1 MRMSCNRAKIYMK
14 LEIINLQKL
23 YPIDKNSIKKIVRS
37 VLKFEKKD
45 AELNIV
51 LTDNKRIKEIN
62 KTFLEHNY
70 ATDVITFAYD
80 EASLN
85 NDKASYNLDRIA
97 SPCNNR
103 GLKGGDQERVTVPP
117 RLNLPPP
124 PFSPSMR
131 GTGGGIQRDTEYSPP
146 LVGGV
151 RGGGALLRERTKK
164 TAGEKMSL
172 PGNTITGEIII
183 SVEMA
188 KKLAQKHDC
197 TVEGEIALYLVHG
210 LLHLFGYNDKQRKE
224 AKKMHQ
230 REGKLLSSLG
240 FRVPVPH

>member
-1 MRMSCNRAKIYMK
+1 MK

-103 GLKGGDQERVTVPP
+103 GLKGG
-117 RLNLPPP
+117 
-124 PFSPSMR
+124 
-131 GTGGGIQRDTEYSPP
+131 I
-146 LVGGV
+146 
-151 RGGGALLRERTKK
+151 KK
-164 TAGEKMSL
+164 G
-172 PGNTITGEIII
+172 
-183 SVEMA
+183 
-188 KKLAQKHDC
+188 
-197 TVEGEIALYLVHG
+197 
-210 LLHLFGYNDKQRKE
+210 
-224 AKKMHQ
+224 
-230 REGKLLSSLG
+230 
-240 FRVPVPH
+240 

>member
-1 MRMSCNRAKIYMK
+1 MK

-23 YPIDKNSIKKIVRS
+23 YPVDTKSIKKIARG
-37 VLKFEKKD
+37 VLKFEKQD

-51 LTDNKRIKEIN
+51 FTDNKRIKEIN
-62 KTFLEHNY
+62 KTFLGHNY

-80 EASLN
+80 EASIN
-85 NDKASYNLDRIA
+85 NDKAL
-97 SPCNNR
+97 
-103 GLKGGDQERVTVPP
+103 
-117 RLNLPPP
+117 
-124 PFSPSMR
+124 
-131 GTGGGIQRDTEYSPP
+131 
-146 LVGGV
+146 
-151 RGGGALLRERTKK
+151 
-164 TAGEKMSL
+164 
-172 PGNTITGEIII
+172 GEIII

-197 TVEGEIALYLVHG
+197 AVEGEIALYLVHG

-230 REGKLLSSLG
+230 REGKLLSALG

>member
-1 MRMSCNRAKIYMK
+1 MK

-23 YPIDKNSIKKIVRS
+23 YPVDTKSIKKIARG
-37 VLKFEKKD
+37 VLKFEKQD

-51 LTDNKRIKEIN
+51 FTDNKRIKEIN
-62 KTFLEHNY
+62 KTFLGHNY

-80 EASLN
+80 EASIN
-85 NDKASYNLDRIA
+85 NDKAL
-97 SPCNNR
+97 
-103 GLKGGDQERVTVPP
+103 
-117 RLNLPPP
+117 
-124 PFSPSMR
+124 
-131 GTGGGIQRDTEYSPP
+131 
-146 LVGGV
+146 
-151 RGGGALLRERTKK
+151 
-164 TAGEKMSL
+164 
-172 PGNTITGEIII
+172 GEIII

-197 TVEGEIALYLVHG
+197 AVEGEIALYLVHG

-230 REGKLLSSLG
+230 REGELLSSLG

>member
-1 MRMSCNRAKIYMK
+1 MK

-51 LTDNKRIKEIN
+51 FTDNKRIKEIN

-97 SPCNNR
+97 SPCNKR
-103 GLKGGDQERVTVPP
+103 GIKGGDQ
-117 RLNLPPP
+117 
-124 PFSPSMR
+124 
-131 GTGGGIQRDTEYSPP
+131 
-146 LVGGV
+146 
-151 RGGGALLRERTKK
+151 ERTKK
-164 TAGEKMSL
+164 TAGKKGAVR
-172 PGNTITGEIII
+172 GNTLTGEIII

-197 TVEGEIALYLVHG
+197 AVEGEIALYLVHG
-210 LLHLFGYNDKQRKE
+210 LLHLLGYNDEQKSA

-230 REGKLLSSLG
+230 REGELLSSFGLC
-240 FRVPVPH
+240 VPIPH

>member
-1 MRMSCNRAKIYMK
+1 MK

-23 YPIDKNSIKKIVRS
+23 CPVDKNRIKNIIRS
-37 VLKFEKKD
+37 VLKSERKD
-45 AELNIV
+45 AELNV
-51 LTDNKRIKEIN
+51 VFTDNKRIKEIN
-62 KTFLEHNY
+62 KTFLGHNY

-85 NDKASYNLDRIA
+85 NDKASYNLDLIA
-97 SPCNNR
+97 SPRNKR
-103 GLKGGDQERVTVPP
+103 GFKGCDQER
-117 RLNLPPP
+117 
-124 PFSPSMR
+124 
-131 GTGGGIQRDTEYSPP
+131 
-146 LVGGV
+146 
-151 RGGGALLRERTKK
+151 TKE
-164 TAGEKMSL
+164 TAGKKVSL

-188 KKLAQKHDC
+188 KKLAQKHNYA
-197 TVEGEIALYLVHG
+197 VEGEIALYLVHG

-230 REGKLLSSLG
+230 REGELLSDLG

>member
-62 KTFLEHNY
+62 KTFLGHNY

-97 SPCNNR
+97 SPCNKR
-103 GLKGGDQERVTVPP
+103 GLKGGYQ
-117 RLNLPPP
+117 
-124 PFSPSMR
+124 
-131 GTGGGIQRDTEYSPP
+131 
-146 LVGGV
+146 
-151 RGGGALLRERTKK
+151 ERTKK
-164 TAGEKMSL
+164 TAEKKGALRGNSL
-172 PGNTITGEIII
+172 TGEIII
-183 SVEMA
+183 SADVA
-188 KKLAQKHDC
+188 PRFA
-197 TVEGEIALYLVHG
+197 
-210 LLHLFGYNDKQRKE
+210 
-224 AKKMHQ
+224 
-230 REGKLLSSLG
+230 
-240 FRVPVPH
+240 

>member
-1 MRMSCNRAKIYMK
+1 MK

-23 YPIDKNSIKKIVRS
+23 CPVDKNRIKKIVRN
-37 VLKFEKKD
+37 VLKSEKKD
-45 AELNIV
+45 AELNV
-51 LTDNKRIKEIN
+51 VFTDNKRIKEIN
-62 KTFLEHNY
+62 KTFLGHNY

-85 NDKASYNLDRIA
+85 EDKASYNLDLIA

-103 GLKGGDQERVTVPP
+103 GLKGGDQERVTVHPH
-117 RLNLPPP
+117 LNFPHQ
-124 PFSPSMR
+124 
-131 GTGGGIQRDTEYSPP
+131 GGGIQRDNAYSPP

-151 RGGGALLRERTKK
+151 RGGGSLLQERTKK
-164 TAGEKMSL
+164 TAGKKVAL
-172 PGNTITGEIII
+172 RGNTLTGEIII
-183 SVEMA
+183 SVEIA

-210 LLHLFGYNDKQRKE
+210 LLHLFGYNDKQKKE
-224 AKKMHQ
+224 AKKMHH
-230 REGKLLSSLG
+230 REGELLSDLG

>member
-1 MRMSCNRAKIYMK
+1 MK
-14 LEIINLQKL
+14 LEIINLQKF

-45 AELNIV
+45 GELNV
-51 LTDNKRIKEIN
+51 VFTDNKRIKEIN
-62 KTFLEHNY
+62 KTFLGHNY

-85 NDKASYNLDRIA
+85 NDKASYNLNLMA
-97 SPCNNR
+97 SPRNKSGFSGC
-103 GLKGGDQERVTVPP
+103 DQ
-117 RLNLPPP
+117 
-124 PFSPSMR
+124 
-131 GTGGGIQRDTEYSPP
+131 
-146 LVGGV
+146 
-151 RGGGALLRERTKK
+151 ERTKK
-164 TAGEKMSL
+164 PAKKKVSL

-197 TVEGEIALYLVHG
+197 AVEGEIALYLVHG
-210 LLHLFGYNDKQRKE
+210 LLHLVGYNDKQRKE

-230 REGKLLSSLG
+230 REGKLLSDLG